1 MTEVEAHGGEAHGD
15 EAHQIECDLLVIGGG
30 MAGMSAAGW
39 AAERGA
45 RVIVVERASTLGG
58 SAVLSGGVLWTAAS
72 PEKMTLYGG
81 GDPALGRL
89 VFDTYPD
96 AIAWLRRREIAL
108 SPRMDVLHGQ
118 GYQIDIASHIRG
130 CATIVEQHGGFIMLD
145 TETLELLRDE
155 AGAVT
160 GARTRHA
167 DGDVIVRAAATV
179 LATGGFQ
186 ASPELRE
193 RFIHPHARDMLLRSN
208 PVSDGAGLQLGESVG
223 GEVAGTNRGFYG
235 HLVSEPRVWGDERLF
250 VALSQY
256 HSEHALLFNE
266 AGQRFC
272 DETRGDHTNTYE
284 TLIQPNA
291 RALCVW
297 DKRVHESYA
306 TVPVVTIGVAEDK
319 LDVALAN
326 GGKGVVAADAAAV
339 GAFASAHGFD
349 GAAVVASLAD
359 FNEAAR
365 HGWERQHPPRSEDAR
380 SIDKA
385 PFYALVVHPAI
396 TFTFGGLTIDTE
408 AHVLRSDGSRVAG
421 LFAAGA
427 DAAGAYGSGYAG
439 GLALA
444 MTFGMTAA
452 RSAGWA

>member
-1 MTEVEAHGGEAHGD
+1 MTDVQAHEV
-15 EAHQIECDLLVIGGG
+15 ECDLLVIGGG

-45 RVIVVERASTLGG
+45 RVIVVERASALGG
-58 SAVLSGGVLWTAAS
+58 SAVLSGGVLWTASS

-81 GDPALGRL
+81 GDPALGRV

-96 AIAWLRRREIAL
+96 AVAWLRRREIDM

-118 GYQIDIASHIRG
+118 GYQIDIAGHIRG
-130 CATIVEQHGGFIMLD
+130 CATIVEQHGGYIMLD
-145 TETLELLRDE
+145 TETVELTRNE
-155 AGAVT
+155 AGAIT
-160 GARTRHA
+160 GALTRHA
-167 DGDVIVRAAATV
+167 DGDVLVRAAATL

-208 PVSDGAGLQLGESVG
+208 PESDGAGLRLGEDVG

-235 HLVSEPRVWGDERLF
+235 HLVSEPRAWGDERLF

-284 TLIQPNA
+284 TLIQPSA

-297 DKRVHESYA
+297 DRRVHESYA
-306 TVPVVTIGVAEDK
+306 TVPVVSIGVAEDK
-319 LDVALAN
+319 LEVALAN
-326 GGKGVVAADAAAV
+326 GGKGAVAADATAI
-339 GAFASAHGFD
+339 GEFASAHGFN
-349 GAAVVASLAD
+349 GAAVVASLAS
-359 FNEAAR
+359 FNDAAR

-380 SIDKA
+380 PIDKA
-385 PFYALVVHPAI
+385 PFYALIVHPAI
-396 TFTFGGLTIDTE
+396 TFTFGGLTIDTG
-408 AHVLRSDGSRVAG
+408 AHVLRNDGSRVVG

-452 RSAGWA
+452 RSAGWT